1 MLAWNSLGG
10 GTVAPVAQGTAGKQ
24 ATVARRE
31 TETHKRE
38 YGGVP
43 LPFSGKL
50 LGPSVLILD

>member
-1 MLAWNSLGG
+1 M
-10 GTVAPVAQGTAGKQ
+10 APVAQGTAGKQ

>member
-1 MLAWNSLGG
+1 MAH
-10 GTVAPVAQGTAGKQ
+10 TQGTAGKQ

-50 LGPSVLILD
+50 LSPSVLILD